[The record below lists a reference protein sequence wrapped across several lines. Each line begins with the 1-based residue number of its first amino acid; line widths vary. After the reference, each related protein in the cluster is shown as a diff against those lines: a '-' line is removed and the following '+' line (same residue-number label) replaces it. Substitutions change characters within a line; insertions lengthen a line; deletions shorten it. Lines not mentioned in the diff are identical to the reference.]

1 MNNLIKTTL
10 LLGTLTGLLLFFGS
24 VFGGRSGMVF
34 ALGLAAVMNI
44 AAYWYSDRIVLK
56 LYKAQPVTE
65 AQDPVLYSIVRELAA
80 RAGLPMPRVYV
91 IPNPSPNAFAT
102 GRNPENAVVAVT
114 DGIRQLLTEEELA
127 GVIGHELAHIGHRD
141 ILVSSVAAT
150 LAGAIM
156 MLAYMARWAFFLG
169 GRGNDDNNPM
179 AALAMAFLAPVAAV
193 IIQMAVSRSRE
204 YQADRTGARI
214 AGSPYPLASALEK
227 LSNASRNVPMA
238 ANPATSHMFIVKP
251 FAGRSLLELFST
263 HPPVEKRIARLKNR
277 QLNTP

>member
-102 GRNPENAVVAVT
+102 GRNRENAVVAVT

-127 GVIGHELAHIGHRD
+127 GVGIRRLREPP
-141 ILVSSVAAT
+141 
-150 LAGAIM
+150 LAGARSGSW
-156 MLAYMARWAFFLG
+156 LRRRTVLSS
-169 GRGNDDNNPM
+169 
-179 AALAMAFLAPVAAV
+179 ALAPDCRRH
-193 IIQMAVSRSRE
+193 RS
-204 YQADRTGARI
+204 G
-214 AGSPYPLASALEK
+214 
-227 LSNASRNVPMA
+227 
-238 ANPATSHMFIVKP
+238 
-251 FAGRSLLELFST
+251 
-263 HPPVEKRIARLKNR
+263 
-277 QLNTP
+277 

>member
-1 MNNLIKTTL
+1 MNNTLKTTI
-10 LLGTLTGLLLFFGS
+10 LLGTLTGLLIFFGS
-24 VFGGRSGMVF
+24 LFGGRSGMIL
-34 ALGLAAVMNI
+34 ALGFAAVMNI
-44 AAYWYSDRIVLK
+44 GAYWYSDRIVLK

-65 AQDPVLYSIVRELAA
+65 SQDPALYTIVRNLAA
-80 RAGLPMPRVYV
+80 RAGLPMPRVYR

-114 DGIRQLLTEEELA
+114 DGIRELLTDEELA
-127 GVIGHELAHIGHRD
+127 GVIGHEVAHIGHRD

-156 MLAYMARWAFFLG
+156 MLAYVARWAFFFG

-179 AALAMAFLAPVAAV
+179 AALAMAILAPIAAV

-204 YQADRTGARI
+204 YQADKTGARI
-214 AGSPYPLASALEK
+214 AGSPYPLASALRK
-227 LSNASRNVPMA
+227 LSNAAKNLPMA

-263 HPPVEKRIARLKNR
+263 HPPVEKRIERLQR
-277 QLNTP
+277 G

>member
-1 MNNLIKTTL
+1 MSNFIKTTI
-10 LLGTLTGLLLFFGS
+10 LLGSLTGLLLFIGS
-24 VFGGRSGMVF
+24 IFGGRSGMLL
-34 ALGLAAVMNI
+34 ALGFAAVMNI
-44 AAYWYSDRIVLK
+44 GAYWFSDKIVLK
-56 LYKAQPVTE
+56 LYRAQPVTE
-65 AQDPVLYSIVRELAA
+65 AQDPALYTIVRNLAT
-80 RAGLPMPRVYV
+80 RAGLPMPRVYI

-114 DGIRQLLTEEELA
+114 DGIRQLLTDEELA

-141 ILVSSVAAT
+141 ILISSVAAT

-169 GRGNDDNNPM
+169 GRGNDDNNPL
-179 AALAMAFLAPVAAV
+179 AALAMAILAPIAAV

-204 YQADRTGARI
+204 YQADKTGAKI
-214 AGSPYPLASALEK
+214 AGSPYPLASALRK
-227 LSNASRNVPMA
+227 LSTAGKEVPMA

-263 HPPVEKRIARLKNR
+263 HPPVEKRIERLQR
-277 QLNTP
+277 G